1 MLRNSLPVLKFA
13 LALACV
19 TTPFL
24 GGAQT
29 FYVGTCKPGKA
40 DYNTIQEAVSNVP
53 PGSTINVCPGIYAEQ
68 VKITQP
74 LTLNGVQTDNDANV
88 VITAPAGQLATFMA
102 NPLTFV
108 AAQLEVIQ
116 SGGAVNISGVTVDG
130 TSLAIPGVTFGT
142 NILYE
147 SSPGAVNHVVLKC
160 PPIATSAI
168 DGTTHSGIIVM
179 DDYSVSPAV
188 TIENSSVISTL
199 ASGNAI
205 GV

>member
-1 MLRNSLPVLKFA
+1 MYSARANIELL
-13 LALACV
+13 
-19 TTPFL
+19 
-24 GGAQT
+24 
-29 FYVGTCKPGKA
+29 VGV
-40 DYNTIQEAVSNVP
+40 ESEVAVFV
-53 PGSTINVCPGIYAEQ
+53 YRFAEQ

-74 LTLNGVQTDNDANV
+74 LTLNGVQTDNDASV
-88 VITAPAGQLATFMA
+88 VITAPARQLATFMA

-116 SGGAVNISGVTVDG
+116 SGGAVNISGGAVDG

-160 PPIATSAI
+160 PIATSAI
-168 DGTTHSGIIVM
+168 DGTIHSGIIVM

-188 TIENSSVISTL
+188 TIKNSSVISTL
-199 ASGNAI
+199 ASVNAI
-205 GV
+205 GVNEFAISTSLTVANNFISGPQFAGVYISGSADSVT